1 MRLSNLDIDRIY
13 INTCVRDSS
22 HIFNMPDNHYHL
34 YYELFY
40 VKHNSV
46 RMFINNSFYD
56 LHSGDFILIPP
67 REIHHTRY
75 LSDKTTTR
83 VNIYFKWEDLVDGNF
98 FKSEYLSN
106 HFAQIGTFRI
116 PEIYRHKIHALF
128 DEMMAEDRS
137 EDLGFDNVLHLQLK
151 QLFFYLI
158 RYCKSNTDAFLHIN
172 IQDEQI
178 LLSARYM
185 NENYMKDIDLK
196 TLSAL
201 AGFSPSYFSKKFKK
215 TTGMGVKEYL
225 SFLRLKQAS
234 IELLSTDLS
243 ITEIA
248 IQCGFN
254 NSNYFKDAF
263 KKMYHL
269 SPREYRK
276 AYQKSMY
283 TPLDSAM

>member
-1 MRLSNLDIDRIY
+1 MRLSNIQIDRIY
-13 INTCVRDSS
+13 INSCVRDSS
-22 HIFNMPDNHYHL
+22 HIFRRPDNHYHL

-40 VKHNSV
+40 VKHNFA

-56 LHSGDFILIPP
+56 LHAGDFILIPP

-75 LSDKTTTR
+75 DAPTTR
-83 VNIYFKWEDLVDGNF
+83 INIYFKPEDLIDSTF
-98 FKSEYLSN
+98 FSEKEFKDYFSE
-106 HFAQIGTFRI
+106 IGVFHIPKIYQDRI
-116 PEIYRHKIHALF
+116 HSLF
-128 DEMMAEDRS
+128 EEMLLEDTL
-137 EDLGFDNVLHLQLK
+137 EDISGVNILKLQLK
-151 QLFFYLI
+151 QLFLYFI
-158 RYCKSNTDAFLHIN
+158 RYCTKNTDALRNLN

-178 LLSARYM
+178 LNSARYIL
-185 NENYMKDIDLK
+185 ENYSKDIDLC
-196 TLSAL
+196 TLASI
-201 AGFSPSYFSKKFKK
+201 AGFSPSYFSKKFKQ

-234 IELLSTDLS
+234 TELLSSNAS

-248 IQCGFN
+248 LNCGFT

-276 AYQKSMY
+276 VYKKSSHN
-283 TPLDSAM
+283 PLDLAE